1 LIGCAGAF
9 THRFLRFEMDFV
21 GIVHEPVEDGVGE
34 RRIADVVVP
43 EVERKLAGDERRAAA
58 DTVIEEFEQ
67 VTAFARAEGRN
78 GEVIDHHDAAFDGA
92 WQEGRCLT
100 LDQAI
105 DLALAKPVEGG

>member
-67 VTAFARAEGRN
+67 VTAFA
-78 GEVIDHHDAAFDGA
+78 GA